1 MSRIARNNYNA
12 SFFHIMV
19 QGLNKE
25 YIFNKEIYIKV
36 YENLLRRKSEKYQVN
51 IIAYCIMN
59 NHAHILIQVDE
70 IEEMSKFMHSVD
82 TEYAKFYNEQE
93 ERVGY
98 VYRERFRSEPIED
111 IRYFAKCINYIH
123 LNPVKAKIVKSCEE
137 YKYSSYNNYIYKNGF
152 VNLEIVRNVLGDDYI
167 EVLKQYNKNVNI
179 FLDDEES
186 NNIDDKICDFLE
198 EKELKLYEILENK
211 KKLQEILIY
220 LQEKQKIKYAV
231 MMEKFDIG
239 KTKLAKLLKNQ

>member
-98 VYRERFRSEPIED
+98 VYRERYRSEPIED

-137 YKYSSYNNYIYKNGF
+137 YEYSSYNNYIYKNGF
-152 VNLEIVRNVLGDDYI
+152 INLEIVRNVLGDNYI
-167 EVLKQYNKNVNI
+167 ELLKQYNKNVNI
-179 FLDDEES
+179 FLDDEEC

-211 KKLQEILIY
+211 KKFQEILIY

>member
-25 YIFNKEIYIKV
+25 YIFNKEIYIKI
-36 YENLLRRKSEKYQVN
+36 YENLLKRKSEKYQVN
-51 IIAYCIMN
+51 IIAYCIMS
-59 NHAHILIQVDE
+59 NHAHILLQVNE

-93 ERVGY
+93 KRVGY
-98 VYRERFRSEPIED
+98 VYRERFKSEPIED
-111 IRYFAKCINYIH
+111 VRYFAKCINYIH
-123 LNPVKAKIVKSCEE
+123 LNPVKAKMVKFCGE
-137 YKYSSYNNYIYKNGF
+137 YKYSSYNSYIYKNGF
-152 VNLEIVRNVLGDDYI
+152 VNLEIVKNVLGDDYI

-179 FLDDEES
+179 FLDNEECD
-186 NNIDDKICDFLE
+186 NIDDKICDFLE
-198 EKELKLYEILENK
+198 EKDLNLYEILESK

-220 LQEKQKIKYAV
+220 LKEKQKIRYTM
-231 MMEKFDIG
+231 MMEKFNIG
-239 KTKLAKLLKNQ
+239 KTKLANLLKN

>member
-1 MSRIARNNYNA
+1 MSRIARKKYNA

-25 YIFNKEIYIKV
+25 YILNKEIYMKV
-36 YENLLRRKSEKYQVN
+36 YKNLLRKKSEKYEIN
-51 IIAYCIMN
+51 IIAYCIMS
-59 NHAHILIQVDE
+59 NHVHILIQVDK

-93 ERVGY
+93 KRVGY

-123 LNPVKAKIVKSCEE
+123 MNPVKAKIVKTCDK

-152 VNLEIVRNVLGDDYI
+152 INLQIVKNMLGDDYI
-167 EVLKQYNKNVNI
+167 EVLKQYNKNTNI
-179 FLDDEES
+179 FLDEDEY
-186 NNIDDKICDFLE
+186 NNIDDKICNFLE
-198 EKELKLYEILENK
+198 EKEWKLYEILENRS
-211 KKLQEILIY
+211 KLQDILIY
-220 LQEKQKIKYAV
+220 LQEKQKIKYII
-231 MMEKFDIG
+231 MMEKFNIG
-239 KTKLAKLLKNQ
+239 RTKLAELLKK

>member
-98 VYRERFRSEPIED
+98 VYRERFKSEPIED

-123 LNPVKAKIVKSCEE
+123 LNPVKAKMVRSCEE
-137 YKYSSYNNYIYKNGF
+137 YEYSSYNNYIYKNGF
-152 VNLEIVRNVLGDDYI
+152 INLEIVRNVLGDNYI
-167 EVLKQYNKNVNI
+167 ELLKQYNKNVNI
-179 FLDDEES
+179 FLDDEEC

-211 KKLQEILIY
+211 KKFQEILIY